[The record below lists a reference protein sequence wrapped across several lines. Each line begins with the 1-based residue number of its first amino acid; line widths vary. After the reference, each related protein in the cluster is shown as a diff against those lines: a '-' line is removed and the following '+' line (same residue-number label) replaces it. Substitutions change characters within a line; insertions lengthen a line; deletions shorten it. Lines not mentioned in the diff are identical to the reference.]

1 MSPLQYA
8 ALAFTF
14 LAPLVVWWLDRSVRS
29 PHRLRQGER
38 AFAAALVLAE
48 LAGLVLKVGDG
59 TFTPAEGLPM
69 HLCDWG
75 LLLISAALWWHWR
88 TGFEIA
94 YFWGLAGTFQALLT
108 PAISPDLHWCRV
120 AAFLFLHAGIVAGIL
135 HLLLTRRWRPTL
147 RSLGK
152 AIVAS
157 EIYLTAALAVNAL
170 TGGNYGFLMHQPATA
185 SLLDL
190 FSRTHWLYVV
200 QINLAAFVFFAVLYA
215 PWLIADLTSRK
226 ARARPPA

>member
-14 LAPLVVWWLDRSVRS
+14 LAPLAAWWLDRRVRS
-29 PHRLRQGER
+29 PRGLRLGER
-38 AFAAALVLAE
+38 AFAATLVLAE
-48 LAGLVLKVGDG
+48 SAGLVLKVSDG
-59 TFTPAEGLPM
+59 TFTLAEALPM

-75 LLLISAALWWHWR
+75 LLLVSAALWWHWR

-108 PAISPDLHWCRV
+108 PAIPPDLHWCRV
-120 AAFLFLHAGIVAGIL
+120 AAFLFLHAGIVAAIL
-135 HLLLTRRWRPTL
+135 HLLLTQRWRPTP

-152 AIVAS
+152 VIVAS
-157 EIYLTAALAVNAL
+157 EIYLVCALLVNAL
-170 TGGNYGFLMHQPATA
+170 TGGNYGFLAHQPPTA

-190 FSRTHWLYVV
+190 FSRTPWLYVV

-215 PWLIADLTSRK
+215 PWLVADLTLRK
-226 ARARPPA
+226 GRATPPV